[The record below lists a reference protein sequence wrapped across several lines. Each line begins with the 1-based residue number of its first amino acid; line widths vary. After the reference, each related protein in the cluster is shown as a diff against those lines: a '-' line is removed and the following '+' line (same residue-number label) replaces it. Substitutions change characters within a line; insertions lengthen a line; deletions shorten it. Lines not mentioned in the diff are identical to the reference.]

1 MAIVEVNVTTAEELM
16 NAIYRTRDNQYVLSD
31 GGEESPYVTEYKINI
46 MNDIDMNNSPYYMW
60 DDNFFYTNCMPRTHR
75 SGASS
80 QEDYWIDFTIDGKGH
95 TISNI
100 YCFNNH
106 AVFNINI
113 DGDHGDNV
121 ANHKF
126 TIKNLTVE
134 AICNSSA
141 LIWVSGTY
149 TRPNLEIDSCMFNCK
164 IYAYNVW
171 CRPGYVFSSR
181 LTSAF
186 IFTNIGSETYTNNIF
201 VNCIF
206 NFVIMSTQSVASN
219 TTHMCLMYFYVY
231 RQYYGGIKNTSF
243 NGCIFKIRNNTDKA
257 LQLDTVEGVRGREY
271 MRNCGIFYNEEGPY
285 TLTNTT
291 HYLCYVL
298 KSDNTFFAS
307 FGNLRSDRQGARY
320 IINVNAAKTNCFY
333 DKNKLN
339 VNSDYNVVGT
349 MAALTTEQ
357 CKDRDKLSE
366 IGYIFCEES

>member
-1 MAIVEVNVTTAEELM
+1 MAIFEVNVTTAEELM
-16 NAIYRTRDNQYVLSD
+16 NAIYKTRDNQYVLSD

-75 SGASS
+75 SGPSS
-80 QEDYWIDFTIDGKGH
+80 QEDYWVDFTIDGKGH

-106 AVFNINI
+106 VVFNIYI
-113 DGDHGDNV
+113 DGNHGNNV
-121 ANHKF
+121 ANHKL

-141 LIWVSGTY
+141 LIWVAGAY

-171 CRPGYVFSSR
+171 SKPGYIYNSR

-186 IFTNIGSETYTNNIF
+186 IYANIGDETYTNNIF

-206 NFVIMSTQSVASN
+206 NLVIMSTQSVANN
-219 TTHMCLMYFYVY
+219 TTHMCLMYFNVY

-257 LQLDTVEGVRGREY
+257 LQLDYIDSARGREY
-271 MRNCGIFYNEEGPY
+271 MRNCGFFYNEEGPY
-285 TLTNTT
+285 TLTQLTQ
-291 HYLCYVL
+291 YLCYAL